1 MIIIND
7 ELLLKVFG
15 KERVPYCKDILMHSL
30 NELIKREAYG
40 NDITEISIYEPQ
52 WDPQKYVDNW
62 MNSTIAKT
70 EVAEYYKELSF
81 KGEDNM
87 NKYETLLK
95 KYGKLC
101 REFEAYKEV
110 TEDIA
115 DKGTYITNEALEELK
130 ECKKKYD
137 TLFKEHKAYCYAS
150 EDVAVKLIETEKKYD
165 ELEKERDALVQEVYH
180 LHDVIRTRQEQCKSL
195 TRERDGIKKE
205 NEALYKEFKELKKE
219 RENLAQQVVY
229 LNDKM
234 KEKMDKIKH
243 RDKQITELVNRRN
256 EKDKQMTD
264 LIKERDA
271 LKTLYT
277 ETAKERDEYEK
288 RLEHINTMSN
298 LEWKFEVVE
307 ETETTRSPWDELVD
321 TCASRH
327 GSCFGCPKGK
337 NCEMFFSTPLKW
349 TEEQIKEYNN
359 ANTETAVS
367 SYDRLV
373 EFCENRTEGCSGCP
387 NEIACD
393 GINMSLKPAKW
404 NEDEKAEYNE
414 LMAMKED

>member
-1 MIIIND
+1 MIIITN
-7 ELLLKVFG
+7 ELLSKAFG
-15 KERVPYCKDILMHSL
+15 ELRVNSDSDLYAWSVKSLAIMGKYGDDIKY
-30 NELIKREAYG
+30 LI
-40 NDITEISIYEPQ
+40 IYDGCS
-52 WDPQKYVDNW
+52 DPQKYVDNW

-165 ELEKERDALVQEVYH
+165 ELKNERDILIKEGCQLHEEIENEQEKYKHLMRERDGFEKENKALYKEFKDYRDFATKKYDELKNERDALVQEVYY
-180 LHDVIRTRQEQCKSL
+180 LHNVIRTRQEQ
-195 TRERDGIKKE
+195 
-205 NEALYKEFKELKKE
+205 
-219 RENLAQQVVY
+219 V
-229 LNDKM
+229 
-234 KEKMDKIKH
+234 KEKMDKIKQ

-298 LEWKFEVVE
+298 LDWKFEVVE
-307 ETETTRSPWDELVD
+307 ETETV
-321 TCASRH
+321 
-327 GSCFGCPKGK
+327 
-337 NCEMFFSTPLKW
+337 
-349 TEEQIKEYNN
+349 
-359 ANTETAVS
+359 VS
-367 SYDRLV
+367 SYDTLV
-373 EFCENRTEGCSGCP
+373 EFCENRTVGCAKCP
-387 NEIACD
+387 N
-393 GINMSLKPAKW
+393 GIVCNSINKGLRPVNW
-404 NEDEKAEYNE
+404 NEDEIAEYNE
-414 LMAMKED
+414 LMNMKEDK